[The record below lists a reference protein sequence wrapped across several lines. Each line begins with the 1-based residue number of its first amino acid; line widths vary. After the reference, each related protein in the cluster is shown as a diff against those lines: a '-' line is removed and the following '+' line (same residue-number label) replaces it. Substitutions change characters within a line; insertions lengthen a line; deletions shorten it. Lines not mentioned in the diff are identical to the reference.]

1 MTYELLKSIKDTG
14 KLICAKTAIF
24 LIPLTVQ
31 LNDEKLVKFYT
42 LNLPRDAISLY
53 RPQQLMKE
61 FGKAE
66 NIAVID
72 LLPYFRE
79 WQVRHGKALFLKY
92 DGHWTEDGHEVAASI
107 SGFTVEATNA

>member
-1 MTYELLKSIKDTG
+1 
-14 KLICAKTAIF
+14 
-24 LIPLTVQ
+24 
-31 LNDEKLVKFYT
+31 
-42 LNLPRDAISLY
+42 
-53 RPQQLMKE
+53 MKE

-107 SGFTVEATNA
+107 VSRALISMALSESQKRCEQRSNGKWEQYTDT